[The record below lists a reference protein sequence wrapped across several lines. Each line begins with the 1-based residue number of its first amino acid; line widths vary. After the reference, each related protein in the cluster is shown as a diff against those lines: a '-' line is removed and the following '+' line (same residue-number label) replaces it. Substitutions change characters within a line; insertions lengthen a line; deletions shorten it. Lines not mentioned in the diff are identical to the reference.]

1 MGLPL
6 RDLFV
11 TVVVF
16 GSLPFILR
24 RPEIGILVW
33 AWLGYMNPHKLS
45 WEFAH
50 DFPYAQIVA
59 LTTMFALLL
68 SKEPKKIPWTAETIL
83 LVIFIFWMFLTTL
96 FAMYPDVAWEQWNK
110 VWKIQ
115 LMTFVSMMIMTNRWR
130 IQTWVWVIAL
140 SLGFYGFK
148 GGIFTVLTGG
158 AYAVYGPEGTFIGGN
173 NEIGLAL
180 IMTIP
185 LLRYCQLTTEKFW
198 AKRLLLIGMILC
210 LIAVVGTQSRGAFLG
225 VAAMS
230 LFLVKNSRKK
240 WALLLLMLVVLPA
253 IYAFM
258 PESWHARMGTIK
270 TYEQDS
276 SAMGRINAWWM
287 AYYLAKDRFL
297 GGGFECFQRPSFAMY
312 APDPG
317 GVHDAHSIYFEVLGE
332 QGFVGLALFLA
343 IGYSAWR
350 SCKWVMQQTKARG
363 DLRWIFDLAS
373 MLQVSL
379 VGYFAAGA
387 FLGLAYFDL
396 YYNLLALIVLA
407 KVIAGKALQ
416 EQPTAQAVPVKPVPV
431 YGVGARFSD
440 SRSIG
445 PTSSRGRP

>member
-1 MGLPL
+1 MPL
-6 RDLFV
+6 RDIFV

-16 GSLPFILR
+16 VSLPFILKQ
-24 RPEIGILVW
+24 PEIGILMW
-33 AWLGYMNPHKLS
+33 SWLGYMNPHKLS

-68 SKEPKKIPWTAETIL
+68 SKEEKKIPWTRETIL
-83 LVIFIFWMFLTTL
+83 LLIFNVWMLVTTL
-96 FAMYPDVAWEQWNK
+96 FSMYPELAWEQWNK

-115 LMTFVSMMIMTNRWR
+115 LMTYVSMMIMTNRWR

-180 IMTIP
+180 IMAIP
-185 LLRYCQLTTEKFW
+185 LLRYCQLTTDKAW
-198 AKRLLLIGMILC
+198 AKHLLSVGMVLC

-230 LFLVKNSRKK
+230 LFLIKNSRKK
-240 WALLLLMLVVLPA
+240 WALFGLMLTVLPA

-258 PESWHARMGTIK
+258 PEEWHDRMATIK
-270 TYEQDS
+270 TYQEDN

-287 AYYLAKDRFL
+287 AYYLAKDRFT
-297 GGGFECFQRPSFAMY
+297 GGGFECFQYPSFIKY
-312 APDPG
+312 APNPLSI
-317 GVHDAHSIYFEVLGE
+317 HDAHSIYFEVLGE
-332 QGFVGLALFLA
+332 HGFVGLGLFLA
-343 IGYSAWR
+343 IAYSAWR
-350 SCKWVMQQTKARG
+350 SC
-363 DLRWIFDLAS
+363 RWIMRQSRNRAELKWAYDLTS

-379 VGYFAAGA
+379 IGYAVSGA

-396 YYNLLALIVLA
+396 YYNLLALIVLTRMI
-407 KVIAGKALQ
+407 VIKALA
-416 EQPTAQAVPVKPVPV
+416 ETEPNSGLIPEMKPIPSFV
-431 YGVGARFSD
+431 VGK
-440 SRSIG
+440 
-445 PTSSRGRP
+445 RP

>member
-1 MGLPL
+1 MGVPL

-11 TVVVF
+11 TVMVF
-16 GSLPFILR
+16 GSLPVILR

-45 WEFAH
+45 WQFAH

-59 LTTMFALLL
+59 LTTMFAFLI
-68 SKEPKKIPWTAETIL
+68 SNEPKKIPWTAETVWL
-83 LVIFIFWMFLTTL
+83 SVFIGWMFLTTL
-96 FAMYPDVAWEQWNK
+96 FAMYPELAWMQWNK

-115 LMTFVSMMIMTNRWR
+115 LMTFVSMMIMTTRWR

-158 AYAVYGPEGTFIGGN
+158 AYAVYGPAGTFIGGN

-185 LLRYCQLTTEKFW
+185 LLRYCQLTTAKFW
-198 AKRLLLIGMILC
+198 LKRLLLVGMILC
-210 LIAVVGTQSRGAFLG
+210 LISVVGTQSRGAFLG
-225 VAAMS
+225 LAAMS
-230 LFLVKNSRKK
+230 LFLIKNSRKK
-240 WALLLLMLVVLPA
+240 WALLLVLAVALAA

-258 PESWHARMGTIK
+258 PESWHQRMSTIK

-276 SAMGRINAWWM
+276 SAMGRLNAWQM
-287 AYYLAKDRFL
+287 AYYLAKDRIF
-297 GGGFECFQRPSFAMY
+297 GGGFECFQRLTFAIY

-317 GVHDAHSIYFEVLGE
+317 NVHDAHSIYFEVLGE
-332 QGFVGLALFLA
+332 HGFIGLALFLA

-350 SCKWVMQQTKARG
+350 SCKQIMKQTKEREE
-363 DLRWIFDLAS
+363 LKWLYDLAS

-379 VGYFAAGA
+379 LGYAVAGA

-396 YYNLLALIVLA
+396 YCNLLALIVLT
-407 KVIAGKALQ
+407 KILTRKALQ
-416 EQPTAQAVPVKPVPV
+416 GQSVEQISAVKPIPV
-431 YGVGARFSD
+431 YGFRRGDVPP
-440 SRSIG
+440 IG
-445 PTSSRGRP
+445 PTSSTRRS